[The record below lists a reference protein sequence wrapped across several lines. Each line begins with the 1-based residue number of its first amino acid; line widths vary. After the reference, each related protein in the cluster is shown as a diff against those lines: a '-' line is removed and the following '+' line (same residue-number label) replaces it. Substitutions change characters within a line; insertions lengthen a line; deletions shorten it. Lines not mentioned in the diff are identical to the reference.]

1 MEFLSIARTSS
12 GKDIPR
18 LRIVLFKLNLMNG
31 NNLALGVEDEEA
43 GAGSPLVNGTDKSP
57 SASRGHCVAFLG
69 DGLLN
74 EIGQHS
80 GDLREDC
87 VARGEEVME
96 SEVYARR
103 RSVGEEKSWE
113 QEEDEEDKVMED
125 KKYYIE

>member
-1 MEFLSIARTSS
+1 M
-12 GKDIPR
+12 
-18 LRIVLFKLNLMNG
+18 LFKLNLMNG

-80 GDLREDC
+80 GDLKGDC
-87 VARGEEVME
+87 VARGEEVVE

-103 RSVGEEKSWE
+103 GSVGGEESWG
-113 QEEDEEDKVMED
+113 EEEEDKVMED